1 VVRVHVCGTRGSTPA
16 PGPQFIRYGGHTSC
30 LALSRDGEQPVLL
43 LDAGT
48 GIRNVSR
55 LLDGRPFDGSI
66 LLGHLHWDHTQGLP
80 FFRSGDDPAA
90 RVDLYMPA
98 QGDPE
103 AVLERTMSPPH
114 FPITPAQLRGNWHFH
129 TLEEGQS
136 QIEGFSVSAREVPHK
151 GGRTF
156 GLRVSD
162 GTSTLCY
169 LSDHRPTAVGPG
181 PGGLGEYHD
190 AAMDLARDCDV
201 LFHDAQ
207 YTDEELGGRECF
219 GHASAGYALGLA
231 EAAGAKRLLLY
242 HHDPPRTDE
251 EIDAIVAAYTGGGTV
266 VEAAAEG
273 MVVDLP

>member
-1 VVRVHVCGTRGSTPA
+1 M
-16 PGPQFIRYGGHTSC
+16 
-30 LALSRDGEQPVLL
+30 LL

-114 FPITPAQLRGNWHFH
+114 FPITPSQLRGNWHFH

-207 YTDEELGGRECF
+207 YTDEELGGRECL
-219 GHASAGYALGLA
+219 GHASVGYALGLA
-231 EAAGAKRLLLY
+231 AAAGARRLLLY